1 MAKVTNFQTIA
12 DVIYHELALTNY
24 DIETLIGTDCTV
36 WAVMGIY
43 LNNDKTSGFGQD
55 FKVMTLGLE
64 SNLAVKL
71 SVISSRNRISVIL
84 EGEMSYYSDNVDL
97 CGYESL
103 EEDIQA
109 ILLWIQTAIDRI
121 NAR

>member
-12 DVIYHELALTNY
+12 DVIYHELALNNY

-36 WAVMGIY
+36 WAIMGIY
-43 LNNDKTSGFGQD
+43 LNNDKTAGFGQD

>member
-12 DVIYHELALTNY
+12 DVIYHELALNDY

-36 WAVMGIY
+36 WCVMAIY
-43 LNNDKTSGFGQD
+43 LNNDKTSGYGQD
-55 FKVMTLGLE
+55 FGRTMAIWDS
-64 SNLAVKL
+64 SNNTRL
-71 SVISSRNRISVIL
+71 SVISSRNRVSVIL
-84 EGEMSYYSDNVDL
+84 EGQMSYYTDNVDL

>member
-12 DVIYHELALTNY
+12 DVIYHELALNNY

-36 WAVMGIY
+36 WCVMGIY
-43 LNNDKTSGFGQD
+43 LNNDKTSGYGQD
-55 FKVMTLGLE
+55 FKTITLGVE
-64 SNLAVKL
+64 SNLNVKL
-71 SVISSRNRISVIL
+71 SVISSRNRVSVIL
-84 EGEMSYYSDNVDL
+84 EGQMSYYTDNVDL

>member
-12 DVIYHELALTNY
+12 DVIYHELALNNY

-43 LNNDKTSGFGQD
+43 LNNNKTSGYGQD
-55 FKVMTLGLE
+55 FHGQEEDGGWNPIEKV
-64 SNLAVKL
+64 SIV
-71 SVISSRNRISVIL
+71 SSRNRVSVII
-84 EGEMSYYSDNVDL
+84 GREMSYYTDNVNL

-109 ILLWIQTAIDRI
+109 ILLYIQTAIDRI

>member
-12 DVIYHELALTNY
+12 DAIYHELALTDY

-36 WAVMGIY
+36 WAVMAIY
-43 LNNDKTSGFGQD
+43 LSNDKTTGYGQD
-55 FKVMTLGLE
+55 FQSLEVDIYGVPKNKVT
-64 SNLAVKL
+64 V
-71 SVISSRNRISVIL
+71 VSSRNRVSVII
-84 EGEMSYYSDNVDL
+84 GRDMSYYTDNVDL

>member
-12 DVIYHELALTNY
+12 DVIYHELALNDY

-55 FKVMTLGLE
+55 FQVMTLGLE

>member
-12 DVIYHELALTNY
+12 DVIYHELALNDY

-36 WAVMGIY
+36 WCVMGIY

-55 FKVMTLGLE
+55 FKNIADEVE
-64 SNLAVKL
+64 SNLNVNL
-71 SVISSRNRISVIL
+71 SVISAKNRISVIL
-84 EGEMSYYSDNVDL
+84 EGQMSYYTDNVDL

>member
-12 DVIYHELALTNY
+12 DVIYHELALNDY
-24 DIETLIGTDCTV
+24 DIETIIGTDCTV
-36 WAVMGIY
+36 WCVMGIY

-55 FKVMTLGLE
+55 YKSLTLNVN
-64 SNLAVKL
+64 SNLNVSL
-71 SVISSRNRISVIL
+71 SVISSRNRVSVIL
-84 EGEMSYYSDNVDL
+84 DGQMSYYTDNVDL

-121 NAR
+121 NSR

>member
-12 DVIYHELALTNY
+12 DAIYHELALNDY

-43 LNNDKTSGFGQD
+43 LNNDKTSGYGQD
-55 FKVMTLGLE
+55 FKSITTYVN
-64 SNLAVKL
+64 SNLNVNL
-71 SVISSRNRISVIL
+71 SIISSRNRVSVIFD
-84 EGEMSYYSDNVDL
+84 GQMSYYTDNVDL

>member
-12 DVIYHELALTNY
+12 DVIYHELALNNY

-36 WAVMGIY
+36 WAVMAIY
-43 LNNDKTSGFGQD
+43 LNNDKTTGYGQD
-55 FKVMTLGLE
+55 YMSLEVDAYGVPVNKVT
-64 SNLAVKL
+64 V
-71 SVISSRNRISVIL
+71 VSSRNRVSVII
-84 EGEMSYYSDNVDL
+84 GREMSYYTDNVDL

>member
-1 MAKVTNFQTIA
+1 MAKVTDFQTIA
-12 DVIYHELALTNY
+12 DVIYHELALNDY
-24 DIETLIGTDCTV
+24 DIETIIGTDCTV
-36 WAVMGIY
+36 WCVMGIY

-55 FKVMTLGLE
+55 FKTMTLGVE
-64 SNLAVKL
+64 SNLNVRL

-84 EGEMSYYSDNVDL
+84 EGQMSYYSDNVDL

>member
-121 NAR
+121 NSR

>member
-12 DVIYHELALTNY
+12 DVIYHELALTSY

-36 WAVMGIY
+36 WCVMGIY
-43 LNNDKTSGFGQD
+43 LNNDKTSGYGQD
-55 FKVMTLGLE
+55 FKTITLGVE
-64 SNLAVKL
+64 SNLNVKL
-71 SVISSRNRISVIL
+71 SVISSRNRVSVIL
-84 EGEMSYYSDNVDL
+84 EGQMSYYSDNVDL

-121 NAR
+121 NSR

>member
-12 DVIYHELALTNY
+12 DVIYHELALNDY
-24 DIETLIGTDCTV
+24 DIETIIGTDCTV
-36 WAVMGIY
+36 WCVMGIY

-55 FKVMTLGLE
+55 FKTMTLGVE
-64 SNLAVKL
+64 SNLNVKL

-84 EGEMSYYSDNVDL
+84 EGQMSYYSDNVDL

-121 NAR
+121 NSR

>member
-12 DVIYHELALTNY
+12 DVIYHELALNDY
-24 DIETLIGTDCTV
+24 DIETIIGTDCTV
-36 WAVMGIY
+36 WCVMGIY

-55 FKVMTLGLE
+55 FKTMTLGVE
-64 SNLAVKL
+64 SNLNVRL

-84 EGEMSYYSDNVDL
+84 EGQMSYYSDNVDL

-121 NAR
+121 NSR

>member
-12 DVIYHELALTNY
+12 DVIYHELALTSY

-36 WAVMGIY
+36 WCVMGIY
-43 LNNDKTSGFGQD
+43 LNNDKTSGYGQD
-55 FKVMTLGLE
+55 FKTITLGVE
-64 SNLAVKL
+64 SNLNVKL
-71 SVISSRNRISVIL
+71 SVISSRNRVSVIL
-84 EGEMSYYSDNVDL
+84 EGQMSYYSDNVDL

>member
-12 DVIYHELALTNY
+12 DVIYHELAMNDY

-36 WAVMGIY
+36 WCVMGIY
-43 LNNDKTSGFGQD
+43 LNNDKTSGYGQD
-55 FKVMTLGLE
+55 FKSITTYVN
-64 SNLAVKL
+64 SNLNVNL
-71 SVISSRNRISVIL
+71 SIISSRNRVSVIFD
-84 EGEMSYYSDNVDL
+84 GQMSYYTDNVDL

>member
-12 DVIYHELALTNY
+12 DVIYHELALNDY

-36 WAVMGIY
+36 WCVMGIY

-55 FKVMTLGLE
+55 FKTMTLGVE
-64 SNLAVKL
+64 SNLNVRL

-84 EGEMSYYSDNVDL
+84 EGQMSYYSDNVDL

-121 NAR
+121 NSR

>member
-12 DVIYHELALTNY
+12 DVIYHELALNDY
-24 DIETLIGTDCTV
+24 DIETIIGTDCTV
-36 WAVMGIY
+36 WCVMGIY

-55 FKVMTLGLE
+55 FNAISIGVDSHL
-64 SNLAVKL
+64 NVKL
-71 SVISSRNRISVIL
+71 SVITSRNRVSVIL
-84 EGEMSYYSDNVDL
+84 EGQMSYYTDNVDL

>member
-12 DVIYHELALTNY
+12 DVIYHELALINY

-36 WAVMGIY
+36 WCVMGIY
-43 LNNDKTSGFGQD
+43 LNNDKTTGYGQD
-55 FKVMTLGLE
+55 YRSLEVDAYGVPVNKV
-64 SNLAVKL
+64 
-71 SVISSRNRISVIL
+71 SVISSRNRVSVLI
-84 EGEMSYYSDNVDL
+84 GRNMSYYTDNVNL

>member
-36 WAVMGIY
+36 WAVMAIY
-43 LNNDKTSGFGQD
+43 LNNDKTTGYGQD
-55 FKVMTLGLE
+55 YQSLEVDAYGVPVNKVTVV
-64 SNLAVKL
+64 SSKNRV
-71 SVISSRNRISVIL
+71 SVIIGR
-84 EGEMSYYSDNVDL
+84 EMSYYTDNVDL

>member
-12 DVIYHELALTNY
+12 DVIYHELALNNY

>member
-36 WAVMGIY
+36 WCVMGIY
-43 LNNDKTSGFGQD
+43 LNNDKTTGYGQD
-55 FKVMTLGLE
+55 YQSLEVDAYGVPVNKV
-64 SNLAVKL
+64 
-71 SVISSRNRISVIL
+71 SVISSRNRVSVLI
-84 EGEMSYYSDNVDL
+84 GRNMSYYTDNVNL
-97 CGYESL
+97 CGYEFL
-103 EEDIQA
+103 EDDIQA

>member
-12 DVIYHELALTNY
+12 DVIYHELALNNY

-36 WAVMGIY
+36 WCVMGIY
-43 LNNDKTSGFGQD
+43 LNNDKTSGYGQD
-55 FKVMTLGLE
+55 FNTITIGVE
-64 SNLAVKL
+64 SNLNVKL
-71 SVISSRNRISVIL
+71 SVISSRNRVSVIL
-84 EGEMSYYSDNVDL
+84 EGQMSYYTDNVDL

>member
-12 DVIYHELALTNY
+12 DVIYHELALNNY

-36 WAVMGIY
+36 WAVMAIY
-43 LNNDKTSGFGQD
+43 LNNDKTSGYGQD
-55 FKVMTLGLE
+55 FGCRQDIWQSDNKTR
-64 SNLAVKL
+64 L
-71 SVISSRNRISVIL
+71 SVISSRNRVSVIL
-84 EGEMSYYSDNVDL
+84 EGQMSYYTDNVDL

>member
-12 DVIYHELALTNY
+12 DVIYHELALNDY

>member
-12 DVIYHELALTNY
+12 DVIYHELALNNY

-43 LNNDKTSGFGQD
+43 LNNDKTTGYGQD
-55 FKVMTLGLE
+55 FLSQEINTSEVIVNKV
-64 SNLAVKL
+64 
-71 SVISSRNRISVIL
+71 SVVSSRNRVSVII
-84 EGEMSYYSDNVDL
+84 GREMSYYTDNVNL

>member
-1 MAKVTNFQTIA
+1 MGKVTNFQTIA
-12 DVIYHELALTNY
+12 DAIYHELALNNY

-36 WAVMGIY
+36 WCVMGIY
-43 LNNDKTSGFGQD
+43 LNNDKTSGYGQD
-55 FKVMTLGLE
+55 FKSITTYVN
-64 SNLAVKL
+64 SNLNVNL
-71 SVISSRNRISVIL
+71 SVISSRNRVSVIFD
-84 EGEMSYYSDNVDL
+84 GQMSYYTDNLDL

>member
-12 DVIYHELALTNY
+12 DAIYHELALNDY

-36 WAVMGIY
+36 WCVMGIY
-43 LNNDKTSGFGQD
+43 LNNDKTSGYGQD
-55 FKVMTLGLE
+55 FKTITLGVE
-64 SNLAVKL
+64 SNLNVKL
-71 SVISSRNRISVIL
+71 SVISSRNRVSVIL
-84 EGEMSYYSDNVDL
+84 EGEMSYYTDNVDL

>member
-12 DVIYHELALTNY
+12 DAIYHELALNNY